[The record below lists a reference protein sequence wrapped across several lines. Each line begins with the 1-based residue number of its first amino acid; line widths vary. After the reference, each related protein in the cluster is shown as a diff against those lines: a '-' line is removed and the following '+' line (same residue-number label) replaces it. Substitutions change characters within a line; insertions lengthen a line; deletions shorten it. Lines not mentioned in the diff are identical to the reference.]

1 MALSP
6 VQLTQLQVFCERM
19 ARSSQLGIVL
29 KKSTGEVLAGA
40 AQEAGEQ
47 PASRQ
52 SDLPL
57 NDREI
62 ITLVASGDAGQLA
75 GCFDVVQAA
84 LLGELESF
92 KAQTRVERYEAF
104 LDAAADWFWESDQDH
119 RFIYLSGK
127 VQEVLGVPAEEILGR
142 TRRELHGAREDLDTP
157 AWQEHFAKVA
167 RHHPF
172 SDFELLWERPDG
184 DKRYIVLSGR
194 PYFMAD
200 GQFGGYRG
208 TGLDVTEKKRAQID
222 FENLVEGSI
231 QGICIHRNW
240 QFLFVNSAV
249 ARMMG
254 YDSAGEFL
262 KMGSVEKVVAPYE
275 LERLR
280 GYGLARE
287 KGEHVEGRHT
297 ADYVTKDGRI
307 LTLESINSIIEWHGK
322 NAILS
327 TVVDVTERKWAEE
340 RLQRH
345 RDHLQELV
353 EARTAELVKSE
364 QRFRDIA
371 ETASDW
377 FWQTDS
383 KHHFTFISDL
393 FFEVSGIVP
402 EDVIGKSRL
411 EFVKAQRVYAD
422 EREKWVQHQNDLENH
437 RPFSIRYWVHGK
449 EGQEICIEI
458 KGKPLFDA
466 DDEFQGY
473 IGAGTDVTK
482 AVQTEEALRVA
493 VEEAENANK
502 AKSDFL
508 SGMSHELRTPLNA
521 ILGFAQLLEQNTAQN
536 LTERQITQ
544 LTHIRQG
551 GEHLL
556 ELVNEILDLA
566 KIEAGKLSIS
576 LEDFDVLSI
585 VEMCLPYA
593 EAFADKYDVSI
604 ENRMPEGLPSVRADA
619 LRTKQ
624 AILNLLSNAAK
635 YNKPGG
641 KIWLEANVTQEGMLR
656 LTVRDNGIGIAAKDR
671 IKIFKPF
678 QRAVGTEQ
686 MVEGTG
692 IGLVLTQKIIEEMS
706 GHIDF
711 VSQPGEGST
720 FWLDFPLAQNAED
733 EAPVLPPQKEK
744 SMAIC
749 APHHQFTML
758 YVEDNPSNLALM
770 EGIVDCIPNL
780 SMIAAKTAEDGEGL
794 ARKLS
799 PDLILMDIN
808 LPGMSGMDAVK
819 RLRTFDE
826 MKNVPIFAISA
837 DAMPMTVEQGM
848 TSGFDRY
855 LTKPINL
862 SQFLSALEDV
872 LK

>member
-29 KKSTGEVLAGA
+29 KKSTGEILVGA
-40 AQEAGEQ
+40 AQEEMLQ
-47 PASRQ
+47 PASRE
-52 SDLPL
+52 SELPL
-57 NDREI
+57 MGLGV
-62 ITLVASGDAGQLA
+62 ITLVLSGEAARLDA
-75 GCFDVVQAA
+75 CFDVVEAA
-84 LLGELESF
+84 FLNELENL
-92 KAQTRVERYEAF
+92 KVQTQVERYEAF
-104 LDAAADWFWESDQDH
+104 LDTAADWFWESDQDH
-119 RFIYLSGK
+119 RFVYLTGK
-127 VQEVLGVPAEEILGR
+127 VYEVLGIPGEDILGR
-142 TRRELHGAREDLDTP
+142 TRSELHGQRQNMNTP
-157 AWQEHFAKVA
+157 AWQMHLAKVA
-167 RHHPF
+167 QHRPF
-172 SDFELLWERPDG
+172 TDFEILWERPDG
-184 DKRYIVLSGR
+184 DRRYIVISGR
-194 PYFMAD
+194 PYFWAD

-208 TGLDVTEKKRAQID
+208 TGLDITEKKRAQID

-254 YDSAGEFL
+254 YDSAAEFL

-275 LERLR
+275 LKRLR
-280 GYGLARE
+280 AYSVARE
-287 KGEHVEGRHT
+287 KGEHVEARHT

-307 LTLESINSIIEWHGK
+307 LTLESINSSIEWHGK

-327 TVVDVTERKWAEE
+327 TVVDVTERKRAEE
-340 RLQRH
+340 KLQRH

-353 EARTAELVKSE
+353 EERTAELVKSE

-383 KHHFTFISDL
+383 RHHFTFISDL
-393 FFEVSGIVP
+393 FFEVSGVTAQ
-402 EDVIGKSRL
+402 DVIGKSRL
-411 EFVKAQRVYAD
+411 DFAKAQRVYAD
-422 EREKWVQHQNDLENH
+422 EREKWIRHQDDLENH
-437 RPFSIRYWVHGK
+437 RAFSIRYWVRGK
-449 EGQEICIEI
+449 GGQEVCIEV

-466 DDEFQGY
+466 EGGFQGY
-473 IGAGTDVTK
+473 IGAGSDVTK
-482 AVQTEEALRVA
+482 SVQTEEALRIA

-521 ILGFAQLLEQNTAQN
+521 ILGFAQLLEQNIGQN

-576 LEDFDVLSI
+576 LEDFDILTI
-585 VEMCLPYA
+585 MEMCLPYA
-593 EAFADKYDVSI
+593 QAFAEKYDVSI
-604 ENRMPEGLPSVRADA
+604 ENRMPNGLPNVRADA

-624 AILNLLSNAAK
+624 AILNLLSNAVK

-641 KIWLEANVTQEGMLR
+641 KIWIEANVTQAGMLR
-656 LTVRDNGIGIAAKDR
+656 LMVRDNGIGIAAKDR

-678 QRAVGTEQ
+678 QRAVGSAQ

-692 IGLVLTQKIIEEMS
+692 IGLVLTKKIIEEMS

-720 FWLDFPLAQNAED
+720 FWLDFPLADNKED
-733 EAPVLPPQKEK
+733 DASILSPQQKQPM
-744 SMAIC
+744 SIC
-749 APHHQFTML
+749 APHHQYTLL

-770 EGIVDCIPNL
+770 EGIVECIPNL
-780 SMIAAKTAEDGEGL
+780 NMVAAKTAEDGEGL
-794 ARKLS
+794 ARHMS
-799 PDLILMDIN
+799 PDLILMDVN
-808 LPGMSGMDAVK
+808 LPGMSGMEAVK

-837 DAMPMTVEQGM
+837 DAMEMTVEEGM

-855 LTKPINL
+855 LIKPINL
-862 SQFLSALEDV
+862 PQFMSALEDV